1 MNTKRVSFPNSRGDR
16 LAARLELP
24 DDEQP
29 VAYAVFAHCFTCSKN
44 LKAAVNITRAM
55 SSRRIAV
62 LRFDFTGLGESEGD
76 FSETTFSSEVSDL
89 VAAARFLEREY
100 AAPRLLVGHSLGGA
114 AVLAAAQQIPSA
126 TAIATIAAPFDPAHL
141 RQLLGETAEHVERQG
156 EATVHLGGNDF
167 TIRKSLLDDLEAQR
181 PEETLGRLKGAL
193 LIMHAPGDQVVGIDN
208 AARIFDAAG
217 HPKSFISLAEAD
229 HLLSDAADS
238 RYAGEVIA
246 TWAGRYIEAPGT
258 AAGKAPGQDAADNR
272 LTARTGAEGF
282 RTGIFANGFSMVAD
296 EPLQYGGTNEGPSPY
311 EYLMAGLG
319 ACTTMTVQMY
329 ARRKGWALDDALAR
343 LSHHKIHAQD
353 CRDCESGEGKI
364 DRFNR
369 ELELFG
375 ELDDAQ
381 RQKLLEIAEKCP
393 VHRTLTGVIS
403 IETTLAPRTAP
414 PSRDLDQAA
423 TGPAEK

>member
-114 AVLAAAQQIPSA
+114 AVLAAAPQIPSA

-375 ELDDAQ
+375 DLDDAQ